1 MSEEIIEGSFFG
13 CATNFTPAWWTFVL
27 LGLLAIV
34 VGAVAFFLTP
44 FFILFVGEFIGIMVI
59 IYSLIT
65 IIQGI
70 KSKEGAGA
78 SAALIILGILG
89 VLIGFLV
96 VSSLFSAWLLV
107 TYLIAIWALMT
118 GFTNIFMA
126 FSGNA
131 GTGYK
136 ILLLIAGII
145 AIILGFYVMMFPIM
159 ATDIVMQ
166 VFALF
171 SMIWGIL
178 LVVTGI
184 SAKGISSA
192 AESAAEKAE

>member
-1 MSEEIIEGSFFG
+1 MSEEIVEGSFLG
-13 CATNFTPAWWTFVL
+13 CATNFTPQWWTFVL

-34 VGAVAFFLTP
+34 LGFVAFAWTP
-44 FFILFVGEFIGIMVI
+44 FFVLFVGEFIGIMVI
-59 IYSLIT
+59 IYSIIT

-70 KSKEGAGA
+70 KSREGAGA

-89 VLIGFLV
+89 VIIGFFV
-96 VSSLFSAWLLV
+96 ISSLLSAWFMV
-107 TYLIAIWALMT
+107 TYLIAIWAFIT

-145 AIILGFYVMMFPIM
+145 AVILGFYVLVYPLM
-159 ATDIVMQ
+159 ATEVVIQ

-171 SMIWGIL
+171 NMAWGIVL
-178 LVVTGI
+178 IISGLTVKGMLTG
-184 SAKGISSA
+184 
-192 AESAAEKAE
+192 EKAE

>member
-1 MSEEIIEGSFFG
+1 MSEEVVEGSFFG
-13 CATNFTPAWWTFVL
+13 CATNFTPQWWTFVL
-27 LGLLAIV
+27 LGLLAIAI
-34 VGAVAFFLTP
+34 GFVAFVWTP
-44 FFILFVGEFIGIMVI
+44 VFVLFIGEFIGIMVI
-59 IYSLIT
+59 IYSIIT

-89 VLIGFLV
+89 VIIGFFV
-96 VSSLFSAWLLV
+96 ISSLLSAWLLV
-107 TYLIAIWALMT
+107 TYLIAIWAFIT

-145 AIILGFYVMMFPIM
+145 AVILGFYVILNPLM
-159 ATDIVMQ
+159 ATEVVIQ

-171 SMIWGIL
+171 NMAWGIVL
-178 LVVTGI
+178 II
-184 SAKGISSA
+184 SGLTLKGMLA
-192 AESAAEKAE
+192 GEKAE

>member
-1 MSEEIIEGSFFG
+1 MSEEVVEGSYFG
-13 CATNFTPAWWTFVL
+13 CATNFTPQWWTFVL
-27 LGLLAIV
+27 LGLLAIAI
-34 VGAVAFFLTP
+34 GFVAFVWTP
-44 FFILFVGEFIGIMVI
+44 VFVLFIGEFIGIMVI
-59 IYSLIT
+59 IYSIIT

-89 VLIGFLV
+89 VIIGFFV
-96 VSSLFSAWLLV
+96 ISSLLSAWLLV
-107 TYLIAIWALMT
+107 TYLIAIWAFIT

-136 ILLLIAGII
+136 ILLLIAGIL
-145 AIILGFYVMMFPIM
+145 AVILGFYVILYPLM
-159 ATDIVMQ
+159 ATEVVIQ

-171 SMIWGIL
+171 NMAWGIVL
-178 LVVTGI
+178 II
-184 SAKGISSA
+184 SGLTVKGMLA
-192 AESAAEKAE
+192 GEKAE

>member
-1 MSEEIIEGSFFG
+1 MSEDIVESSFFG
-13 CATNFTPAWWTFVL
+13 SPMNFTPAWWTFVL

-34 VGAVAFFLTP
+34 IGTIGFIWTP
-44 FFILFVGEFIGIMVI
+44 FFILFFGYFIGIMVI
-59 IYSLIT
+59 IYSIIT
-65 IIQGI
+65 IIQGV
-70 KSKEGAGA
+70 KSHEGAGA

-96 VSSLFSAWLLV
+96 VSSLISAWLLI
-107 TYLIAIWALMT
+107 TYLIAIWAFMT

-145 AIILGFYVMMFPIM
+145 AVILGFYVMMFPLM
-159 ATDIVMQ
+159 APIVVMQ
-166 VFALF
+166 VFAIF
-171 SMIWGIL
+171 SMVWGIL

-184 SAKGISSA
+184 TTKGLVA
-192 AESAAEKAE
+192 PAVAEVTE

>member
-1 MSEEIIEGSFFG
+1 MSEEVVEGSFFG
-13 CATNFTPAWWTFVL
+13 CATNFTPQWWTFVL
-27 LGLLAIV
+27 LGLLAIAI
-34 VGAVAFFLTP
+34 GFVAFVWTP
-44 FFILFVGEFIGIMVI
+44 VFVLFIGEFIGIMVI
-59 IYSLIT
+59 IYSIIT

-89 VLIGFLV
+89 VIIGFFVISRL
-96 VSSLFSAWLLV
+96 LSAWLLV
-107 TYLIAIWALMT
+107 TYLIAIWAFIT

-136 ILLLIAGII
+136 ILLLIAGIL
-145 AIILGFYVMMFPIM
+145 AVILGFYVILYPLM
-159 ATDIVMQ
+159 ATEVVIQ

-171 SMIWGIL
+171 NMAWGIVL
-178 LVVTGI
+178 II
-184 SAKGISSA
+184 SGLTVKGMLA
-192 AESAAEKAE
+192 GEKAE

>member
-1 MSEEIIEGSFFG
+1 MSEEVVEGSFFG
-13 CATNFTPAWWTFVL
+13 CATNFTPQWWTFVL
-27 LGLLAIV
+27 LGLLAIAI
-34 VGAVAFFLTP
+34 GFVAFVWTP
-44 FFILFVGEFIGIMVI
+44 VFVLFIGEFIGIMVI
-59 IYSLIT
+59 IYSIIT

-89 VLIGFLV
+89 VIIGFFV
-96 VSSLFSAWLLV
+96 ISSLLSAWLLV
-107 TYLIAIWALMT
+107 TYLIAIWAFIT

-145 AIILGFYVMMFPIM
+145 AVILGFYVILYPLM
-159 ATDIVMQ
+159 ATEVVIQ

-171 SMIWGIL
+171 NMAWGIVL
-178 LVVTGI
+178 II
-184 SAKGISSA
+184 SGLTVKGMLA
-192 AESAAEKAE
+192 GEKAE

>member
-1 MSEEIIEGSFFG
+1 MSEEVVEGSFFG
-13 CATNFTPAWWTFVL
+13 CATNFTPQWWTFVL
-27 LGLLAIV
+27 LGLLAIAI
-34 VGAVAFFLTP
+34 GFVAFVWTP
-44 FFILFVGEFIGIMVI
+44 VFVLFIGEFIGIMVI
-59 IYSLIT
+59 IYSIIT

-89 VLIGFLV
+89 VIIGFFV
-96 VSSLFSAWLLV
+96 ISSLLSAWLLV
-107 TYLIAIWALMT
+107 TYLIAIWAFIT

-136 ILLLIAGII
+136 ILLLIAGIL
-145 AIILGFYVMMFPIM
+145 AVILGFYVILYPLM
-159 ATDIVMQ
+159 ATEVVIQ

-171 SMIWGIL
+171 NMAWGIVL
-178 LVVTGI
+178 II
-184 SAKGISSA
+184 SGLTVKGMLA
-192 AESAAEKAE
+192 GEKAE

>member
-1 MSEEIIEGSFFG
+1 MSDEKMECAFFG
-13 CATNFTPAWWTFVL
+13 CATDFTPAWWTFVL

-34 VGAVAFFLTP
+34 IGAIALVWTP
-44 FFILFVGEFIGIMVI
+44 MFVLFVGEFIGIMVI
-59 IYSLIT
+59 IYSIIT

-78 SAALIILGILG
+78 SAALILLGILG
-89 VLIGFLV
+89 VIVGFFV
-96 VSSLFSAWLLV
+96 VSSLLSAWLLV
-107 TYLIAIWALMT
+107 TYLIAIWAFLT

-145 AIILGFYVMMFPIM
+145 AVILGFYVMMYPFM

-171 SMIWGIL
+171 SMIWGVIL
-178 LVVTGI
+178 IVTGI
-184 SAKGISSA
+184 TTKKLVPAVE
-192 AESAAEKAE
+192 AE